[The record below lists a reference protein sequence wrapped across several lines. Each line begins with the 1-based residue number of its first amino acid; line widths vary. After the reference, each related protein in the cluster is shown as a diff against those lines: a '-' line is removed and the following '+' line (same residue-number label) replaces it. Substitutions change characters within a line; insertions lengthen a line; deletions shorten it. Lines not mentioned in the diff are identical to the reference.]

1 MLNALGA
8 QHDKMQKK
16 KDTKFS
22 QLLLNSSHII
32 LSMQENKRKKKRFY
46 EYKKY
51 VKQKL

>member
-1 MLNALGA
+1 MLNALGPTRQDA
-8 QHDKMQKK
+8 EK